1 MGIACIRIPN
11 FRAWAAVR
19 HFKVPGPLYV
29 AFKNCIVSMNHCIN
43 ALGVKR
49 GDTVDRARALD
60 PKARIIAWEP
70 HMDFVTEEAVMRYL
84 YTFTPRIASLP
95 NPVNDTAWLLLSEVS
110 FEELQ
115 DIAARLQA
123 SIGVSDEKRI
133 AMLAAVRCEEGKV
146 FSVPGTDIVPF
157 LKTTRT
163 EWFQKLDIFDFGDD
177 VIERLLLFGFRSAWS
192 VYQLRRRHL
201 QAQFGS
207 SGERLY
213 SFLHP
218 PNKEN
223 TIPFF
228 QWRDIERSYDFEW
241 PVSEPDSIAEAL
253 EQLVADASV
262 EFAGEKPSR
271 IEIILKQE
279 KRPWISGGRILPE
292 PTNKTDVLSHLAV
305 MTLKKM
311 VSSDMFVKEVV
322 LIFGGLITV
331 KSKQE
336 TLFFQNGSIDAFIE
350 QMNRRFPG
358 RLMKPVI
365 VHDTAFFP
373 EDEWKLIPAR

>member
-1 MGIACIRIPN
+1 MGIACICIPN
-11 FRAWAAVR
+11 FRAWAAIR
-19 HFKVPGPLYV
+19 HFKVSGPLYL
-29 AFKNCIVSMNHCIN
+29 AFKNCIVSMNPCISV
-43 ALGVKR
+43 LGVKR

-60 PKARIIAWEP
+60 PKARIIVWEP

-95 NPVNDTAWLLLSEVS
+95 NPVNDTAWLFLSEIS
-110 FEELQ
+110 LEELQ
-115 DIAARLQA
+115 DIATRLQA
-123 SIGVSDEKRI
+123 GVGVSNEKRT

-146 FSVPGTDIVPF
+146 FSVPGTEIVPF

-163 EWFQKLDIFDFGDD
+163 EWLQKLDLFGFDDD
-177 VIERLLLFGFRSAWS
+177 VVERLLLFGFRSAWS

-201 QAQFGS
+201 RAQNGS
-207 SGERLY
+207 SGERQY
-213 SFLHP
+213 SILHP

-223 TIPFF
+223 TIAFF
-228 QWRDIERSYDFEW
+228 QWRDIEKSYDFEW
-241 PVSEPDSIAEAL
+241 SVSEPGSIAGVL
-253 EQLVADASV
+253 EQLVAEASV
-262 EFAGEKPSR
+262 EFAGRKPSR

-292 PTNKTDVLSHLAV
+292 PTNRADVLSRLAV

-311 VSSDMFVKEVV
+311 ISSDMSVKAVV
-322 LIFGGLITV
+322 LIFGGLITE

-336 TLFFQNGSIDAFIE
+336 TLFFQNGSIDTFIE